1 VRAGRTVIGVV
12 LLAVVVGLAYRLVT
26 NGGQLVGSP
35 DGCTATAA
43 GRSAHLDIG
52 QAENAVIIAA
62 VADARGLPP
71 RAVSIAYAT
80 TLQESKLRNLDH
92 GDRDSLGLFQQR
104 SSQGWG
110 TPAQI
115 MDPYYAAGKFFDALV
130 QIPDYVSKDLGQVAQ
145 AIQRSGY
152 PDAYDAHV
160 ADGRTLASG
169 ITGQTPA
176 GFRCVVHAGS
186 VRTEHAS
193 GTALIPRAQRVRS
206 ALRRPYQAVTTVAGH
221 GTRLRVGVSAP
232 AGSPRTWAVAN
243 FLMADAKRLGIAS
256 IRCANRIWRTGDPS
270 THGWVRT
277 GRTPPNEVVVTVLN

>member
-1 VRAGRTVIGVV
+1 MRAGRTVIVV
-12 LLAVVVGLAYRLVT
+12 VVLAVVVGLAYRLVT
-26 NGGQLVGSP
+26 NGGQIIGSP

-52 QAENAVIIAA
+52 QAENAVIIAS

-110 TPAQI
+110 SPAQI
-115 MDPYYAAGKFFDALV
+115 MDPYYATGKFFDALV
-130 QIPDYVSKDLGQVAQ
+130 SIPDYVSKDLGKVAQ
-145 AIQRSGY
+145 AVQRSGY

-176 GFRCVVHAGS
+176 GFRCVVHPGS
-186 VRTEHAS
+186 MPTEHAA
-193 GTALIPRAQRVRS
+193 GAALIPRAERVRA
-206 ALRRPYQAVTTVAGH
+206 ALRRPYRNVTVAGR
-221 GTRLRVGVSAP
+221 GARLRIRVPAP
-232 AGSPRTWAVAN
+232 TGSPRTWAVAN
-243 FLMADAKRLGIAS
+243 FLMADAKHLGIAS

-270 THGWVRT
+270 ADGWVRT
-277 GRTPPNEVVVTVLN
+277 GRTPRNQLVVTVLN